1 MTDSFIDTNVLVYL
15 ISSET
20 EKAKVAES
28 VVEQG
33 GIISVQVLN
42 ELCNVARKKM
52 NLSWNEV
59 NELLTVIRSL
69 LDVQPITIDTHEQG
83 LEIAE
88 KYGYSL
94 YDAMIVS
101 SALLSNC
108 TVLHSED
115 MQNGQ
120 LIGNSLRIMNP
131 FSK

>member
-1 MTDSFIDTNVLVYL
+1 VTDYFIDTNVLVYL
-15 ISSET
+15 LSSET
-20 EKAKVAES
+20 EKAKVAEN

-33 GIISVQVLN
+33 GTISVQVLN
-42 ELCNVARKKM
+42 ELCNVARKIM
-52 NLSWNEV
+52 AFSWDEV

-69 LDVQPITIDTHEQG
+69 LTFQPITIETHEQG
-83 LEIAE
+83 LGIAE
-88 KYGYSL
+88 QYGYSL

-108 TVLHSED
+108 TVLYSKD

-120 LIGNSLRIMNP
+120 LVGNSLRIVNP